1 MTSSGCAPWA
11 TRSTPLPGAGG
22 GYQLG
27 AGRALPPLLLDD
39 EEAVAIAVSLRLAA
53 GGTVAGASEAAVRTL
68 AKLDQVMPPRLRG
81 EVQAIQGAT
90 ETLVGAGVE
99 VDGETLLALARACRD
114 TVRVRFAYRPRDG
127 AVTERR
133 VEPVRL
139 VATSRRWY
147 LMAWDLDREDW
158 RTFRLDRLDE
168 LEVTTWRFAPREHP
182 DPVAFV
188 QQSVVAAPYRH
199 VARVRLSAPLAQ
211 VAERITAQMG
221 SLEPDGPDSCLL
233 TAGGDDLLGMVFF
246 LASLDCELDVLE
258 PPELREVFATTAS
271 AAAGGCPRASSDWD
285 PPRNLA
291 PWELVVF
298 LLLLAVAALV
308 VVAVVKRN
316 KQKALERKEAELA
329 PVRQLAFEDVTAL
342 GEDLQLLD
350 LELAGH
356 QLQPGENAD
365 YQRALDAYEVAKK
378 AADEIHEPEHVRHVT
393 EILEDGRYAMAC
405 VRARVAGRAAADPA
419 SALLLR
425 PAPRALHRGRAP
437 TPHPVAPSATCRP
450 APSTPSASGPVPSPT
465 SAR

>member
-1 MTSSGCAPWA
+1 MAGTTERVLQVLALLQSRPVWSGGELAERLGV
-11 TRSTPLPGAGG
+11 TVRSIRRDVERLRSLGYPVNAAPGAGG

-258 PPELREVFATTAS
+258 PPELREVFATTAARLQ
-271 AAAGGCPRASSDWD
+271 AAVRTR
-285 PPRNLA
+285 PP
-291 PWELVVF
+291 
-298 LLLLAVAALV
+298 
-308 VVAVVKRN
+308 
-316 KQKALERKEAELA
+316 
-329 PVRQLAFEDVTAL
+329 L
-342 GEDLQLLD
+342 G
-350 LELAGH
+350 
-356 QLQPGENAD
+356 P
-365 YQRALDAYEVAKK
+365 
-378 AADEIHEPEHVRHVT
+378 
-393 EILEDGRYAMAC
+393 
-405 VRARVAGRAAADPA
+405 
-419 SALLLR
+419 
-425 PAPRALHRGRAP
+425 P
-437 TPHPVAPSATCRP
+437 T
-450 APSTPSASGPVPSPT
+450 
-465 SAR
+465 